1 MSKLWKGLIPIL
13 AALAVWAI
21 PTPQGLEPY
30 AWQYFSIFVGV
41 VVALILEPIPAAA
54 VGLVGVVLCASLM
67 LVPAPEPPKPPA
79 PKPAAPADA
88 AKPAEAAKAPEGVK
102 VEAAKPAPATP
113 APAKPEAPKA
123 DAPKAAAPAPD
134 KKETK
139 KDAAP
144 ATVAA
149 DAKKDEAKP
158 AAAAGAE
165 AKPAAAAGAEAK
177 KDEKPAVKKP
187 KPADE
192 IRWALAG
199 FSNSTVW
206 LIFIAFMFALGYEK
220 TGLGKRISL
229 VLIKKLGKRTLGLG
243 YAVALAD
250 LALAPFMPSN
260 TARSGGTI
268 FPIIKNIPG
277 LYGSTP
283 ENEPRKIGGY
293 LMWVALATT
302 CVTSSMFF
310 TGLAPN
316 LLAMSLVEK
325 TVQIKFSWMEWFT
338 AFAPVGIL
346 LFLAVPW
353 LTYVLYPPTQKVSED
368 APIWAASELTKLG
381 PITAKE
387 LTMAGLAVLALLGW
401 IFAGDYL
408 DATLVALI
416 ALSLMIL
423 TGVISWDD
431 LLGHKQA
438 WNVLFWFATLVTLA
452 DGLAKVGFLKWFANT
467 AAASMVG
474 YSPTTVIVL
483 LVVLFFVVHYL
494 FASLTA
500 HVTAL
505 LPVFLTTA
513 AAIPGVN
520 MRTLALL
527 LCLSLGL
534 MGIITPYATGPSPI
548 YYGSGFVSRKDF
560 WLQGFL
566 FGAIFLAALV
576 FLGVPYLMSMGG

>member
-1 MSKLWKGLIPIL
+1 MSRVWKGLIPIL

-21 PTPQGLEPY
+21 PTPHGLEPY

-79 PKPAAPADA
+79 PKADA
-88 AKPAEAAKAPEGVK
+88 AKPVNPADAPKPPDGVKAPDAAKPDAAKPDVAKPDAVKSDVAKAPAAAAANATASSAK
-102 VEAAKPAPATP
+102 PAPDAAAKPA
-113 APAKPEAPKA
+113 
-123 DAPKAAAPAPD
+123 
-134 KKETK
+134 
-139 KDAAP
+139 
-144 ATVAA
+144 
-149 DAKKDEAKP
+149 AKKP
-158 AAAAGAE
+158 
-165 AKPAAAAGAEAK
+165 
-177 KDEKPAVKKP
+177 P
-187 KPADE
+187 KPSDE
-192 IRWALAG
+192 VKWALAG
-199 FSNSTVW
+199 FSNGTVW

-229 VLIKKLGKRTLGLG
+229 VLIKALGKRTLGLG

-283 ENEPRKIGGY
+283 EHEPRKLGGY

-325 TVQIKFSWMEWFT
+325 TVGFKFTWMEWFT
-338 AFAPVGIL
+338 SFAPVGII

-353 LTYVLYPPTQKVSED
+353 LTYVLYPPTLKTSED
-368 APIWAASELTKLG
+368 APKWAGAELAKLG
-381 PITAKE
+381 PITSKE
-387 LTMAGLAVLALLGW
+387 MAMAGLAILALLGW
-401 IFAGDYL
+401 IFAGEYL
-408 DATLVALI
+408 DATTVALI
-416 ALSLMIL
+416 ALTLMIL
-423 TGVISWDD
+423 FDVISWDD
-431 LLGHKQA
+431 LLGNKQA

-452 DGLAKVGFLKWFANT
+452 DGLGKVGFLKWFANT
-467 AAASMVG
+467 AAAGMVG
-474 YSPTTVIVL
+474 YSPTTIVIL
-483 LVVLFFVVHYL
+483 LLVLFFVVHYL

-505 LPVFLTTA
+505 MPVFLTTA

-520 MRTLALL
+520 IKTLALL
-527 LCLSLGL
+527 LCVSLGL

-560 WLQGFL
+560 WLQGAI
-566 FGAIFLAALV
+566 FGAIFLGVLLIV
-576 FLGVPYLMSMGG
+576 GVPYMMAM

>member
-1 MSKLWKGLIPIL
+1 MSRLWKGLIPVL

-67 LVPAPEPPKPPA
+67 LVPGDPPKPA
-79 PKPAAPADA
+79 PPKADA
-88 AKPAEAAKAPEGVK
+88 AKAADAPKPPDGVKAPDGAKPPVPD
-102 VEAAKPAPATP
+102 AAKPDAAKPGAPAAAA
-113 APAKPEAPKA
+113 APAVAPPAAGAAPAAKSDAIKPDAPKA
-123 DAPKAAAPAPD
+123 DAPKA
-134 KKETK
+134 
-139 KDAAP
+139 DAA
-144 ATVAA
+144 
-149 DAKKDEAKP
+149 KKP
-158 AAAAGAE
+158 
-165 AKPAAAAGAEAK
+165 EAK
-177 KDEKPAVKKP
+177 KPP

-192 IRWALAG
+192 IKWALAG
-199 FSNSTVW
+199 FSNGTVW

-283 ENEPRKIGGY
+283 DTEPRKIGGY

-325 TVQIKFSWMEWFT
+325 TIGLKFTWMEWFT
-338 AFAPVGIL
+338 AFAPVGII

-353 LTYVLYPPTQKVSED
+353 LTYVLYPPTMKTSED
-368 APIWAASELTKLG
+368 APKWAASELTKLG
-381 PITAKE
+381 PMTGKE
-387 LTMAGLAVLALLGW
+387 WAMAGLACLALLGW

-416 ALSLMIL
+416 ALTLMIL
-423 TGVISWDD
+423 FDVINWND
-431 LLGHKQA
+431 LLGNKQA

-452 DGLAKVGFLKWFANT
+452 DGLGKVGFLKWFATT
-467 AAASMVG
+467 AAGAMVG
-474 YSPTTVIVL
+474 YSPNTVIIML
-483 LVVLFFVVHYL
+483 LVLFFVVHYL

-505 LPVFLTTA
+505 MPVFLTTA

-520 MRTLALL
+520 LRTLALL

-560 WLQGFL
+560 WLQGFI
-566 FGAIFLAALV
+566 FGAIFLGVLLLV
-576 FLGVPYLMSMGG
+576 GVPYMMAM

>member
-1 MSKLWKGLIPIL
+1 MSRVWKGLIPIL

-21 PTPQGLEPY
+21 PTPHGLEPY

-79 PKPAAPADA
+79 PKADA
-88 AKPAEAAKAPEGVK
+88 AKPANPAETPKPPDGVMAPNTAKPVAAKSDAAKPETAKPDVTKPDAAMAPAAVAANATASP
-102 VEAAKPAPATP
+102 AAKPAP
-113 APAKPEAPKA
+113 
-123 DAPKAAAPAPD
+123 DAAA
-134 KKETK
+134 
-139 KDAAP
+139 
-144 ATVAA
+144 
-149 DAKKDEAKP
+149 
-158 AAAAGAE
+158 
-165 AKPAAAAGAEAK
+165 
-177 KDEKPAVKKP
+177 KPAVKKP
-187 KPADE
+187 PKPADE
-192 IRWALAG
+192 VKWALAG
-199 FSNSTVW
+199 FSNGTVW

-229 VLIKKLGKRTLGLG
+229 VLIKALGKRTLGLG

-283 ENEPRKIGGY
+283 EHEPRKLGGY

-325 TVQIKFSWMEWFT
+325 TVGIKFTWMEWFT
-338 AFAPVGIL
+338 SFAPVGII

-353 LTYVLYPPTQKVSED
+353 LTYVLYPPTLKVSED
-368 APIWAASELTKLG
+368 APKWAATELTKLG
-381 PITAKE
+381 PITSKE
-387 LTMAGLAVLALLGW
+387 MAMAGLAVLALLGW
-401 IFAGDYL
+401 IFAGAYL
-408 DATLVALI
+408 DATTVALI
-416 ALSLMIL
+416 ALTLMIL
-423 TGVISWDD
+423 FDVITWDD
-431 LLGHKQA
+431 LLGNKQA

-452 DGLAKVGFLKWFANT
+452 DGLGKVGFLKWFANT
-467 AAASMVG
+467 AAAGMVG
-474 YSPTTVIVL
+474 YSPTTIIIL
-483 LVVLFFVVHYL
+483 LLVLFFVVHYL

-505 LPVFLTTA
+505 MPVFLTTA

-520 MRTLALL
+520 IKTLALL
-527 LCLSLGL
+527 LCVSLGL

-548 YYGSGFVSRKDF
+548 YYGSGFISRKDF
-560 WLQGFL
+560 WLQGAI
-566 FGAIFLAALV
+566 FGAIFLGVLLIV
-576 FLGVPYLMSMGG
+576 GVPYMMAM

>member
-67 LVPAPEPPKPPA
+67 LVPAPEPPKAPA
-79 PKPAAPADA
+79 PPKPAAADA
-88 AKPAEAAKAPEGVK
+88 AKPAEAPKAPEGVK
-102 VEAAKPAPATP
+102 AE
-113 APAKPEAPKA
+113 
-123 DAPKAAAPAPD
+123 APKAAAPAAPE
-134 KKETK
+134 KKEE
-139 KDAAP
+139 
-144 ATVAA
+144 
-149 DAKKDEAKP
+149 KKDEAKP
-158 AAAAGAE
+158 AASADA
-165 AKPAAAAGAEAK
+165 AKPAEAK
-177 KDEKPAVKKP
+177 KEEKPAPKKP

-192 IRWALAG
+192 IKWLLSG
-199 FSNSTVW
+199 FSDGTVW

-229 VLIKKLGKRTLGLG
+229 ILIKKLGKRTLGLG

-268 FPIIKNIPG
+268 FPIIKNIPA

-283 ENEPRKIGGY
+283 DNEPRKIGGY

-302 CVTSSMFF
+302 CVTSSMFL

-316 LLAMSLVEK
+316 LLALSLVEK
-325 TVQIKFSWMEWFT
+325 TVQIKFTWGEWFT
-338 AFAPVGIL
+338 SFAPVGIL
-346 LFLAVPW
+346 LFLAVPY
-353 LTYVLYPPTQKVSED
+353 LTYLLYPPTQKVSED
-368 APIWAASELTKLG
+368 APVWAASELAKLG
-381 PITAKE
+381 SITSRE

-408 DATLVALI
+408 NATLVALI
-416 ALSLMIL
+416 ALTLMIL
-423 TGVISWDD
+423 TGVITWDD

-452 DGLAKVGFLKWFANT
+452 DGLAKVGFLKWFAT
-467 AAASMVG
+467 TSAAAMAG
-474 YSPTTVIVL
+474 YSPTTIIVML
-483 LVVLFFVVHYL
+483 LVLFFVVHYL

-513 AAIPGVN
+513 SAIPGVN
-520 MRTLALL
+520 MRSLAML

-576 FLGVPYLMSMGG
+576 FLGVPYLMSMS

>member
-1 MSKLWKGLIPIL
+1 MSKLWKSLIPVL
-13 AALAVWAI
+13 AALAVWAV
-21 PTPQGLEPY
+21 PTPQGLEPF

-79 PKPAAPADA
+79 AKPEAAKVDAAKPADAPKPPDGVKPPDAAKPAAPAAAKVETAKAAAPAPAPATAKTEPVKADA
-88 AKPAEAAKAPEGVK
+88 AKPA
-102 VEAAKPAPATP
+102 APA
-113 APAKPEAPKA
+113 AMAE
-123 DAPKAAAPAPD
+123 
-134 KKETK
+134 K
-139 KDAAP
+139 KDGDKPGA
-144 ATVAA
+144 
-149 DAKKDEAKP
+149 P
-158 AAAAGAE
+158 AAAVG
-165 AKPAAAAGAEAK
+165 KPA
-177 KDEKPAVKKP
+177 DKPAVKKP

-206 LIFIAFMFALGYEK
+206 LIFVAFMFALGYEK
-220 TGLGKRISL
+220 TGLGKRIAL
-229 VLIKKLGKRTLGLG
+229 VLIKTLGKRTLGLG
-243 YAVALAD
+243 YAVALSD

-268 FPIIKNIPG
+268 FPIIKNIPA

-283 ENEPRKIGGY
+283 DNEPRKIGGY
-293 LMWVALATT
+293 LMWTALATT
-302 CVTSSMFF
+302 CVTSSMFL

-316 LLAMSLVEK
+316 LLALSLVEK
-325 TVQIKFSWMEWFT
+325 TIGIKFAWMEWFM

-368 APIWAASELTKLG
+368 APIWAASELAKLG

-387 LTMAGLAVLALLGW
+387 LSMAGLAVFALLGW
-401 IFAGDYL
+401 IFGGDYL

-416 ALSLMIL
+416 ALTLMVL
-423 TGVISWDD
+423 TDVISWDD
-431 LLGHKQA
+431 LLSHKQA

-452 DGLAKVGFLKWFANT
+452 DGLARVGFLKWFAT
-467 AAASMVG
+467 TSAGAMAG
-474 YSPTTVIVL
+474 YSPTTIVVML
-483 LVVLFFVVHYL
+483 LVLFFVVHYL

-548 YYGSGFVSRKDF
+548 YYGSGYIGRKDF
-560 WLQGFL
+560 WLQGFI
-566 FGAIFLAALV
+566 FGAIFLAVLV
-576 FLGVPYLMSMGG
+576 FIGVPYIMSMGG

>member
-67 LVPAPEPPKPPA
+67 LVPAPEPPKAPAPPKPAAADAAKPAEAPKAPEGVKAEA

-88 AKPAEAAKAPEGVK
+88 AKPAA
-102 VEAAKPAPATP
+102 
-113 APAKPEAPKA
+113 
-123 DAPKAAAPAPD
+123 APD
-134 KKETK
+134 KKEDK
-139 KDAAP
+139 RE
-144 ATVAA
+144 
-149 DAKKDEAKP
+149 EAKP
-158 AAAAGAE
+158 AASADA
-165 AKPAAAAGAEAK
+165 P
-177 KDEKPAVKKP
+177 KPAVAADAPKPAPKKP

-192 IRWALAG
+192 IKWLLSG
-199 FSNSTVW
+199 FSDGTVW

-229 VLIKKLGKRTLGLG
+229 LLIKKLGKRTLGLG

-268 FPIIKNIPG
+268 FPIIKNIPA

-283 ENEPRKIGGY
+283 DNEPRKIGGY

-302 CVTSSMFF
+302 CVTSSMFL

-316 LLAMSLVEK
+316 LLALSLVEK
-325 TVQIKFSWMEWFT
+325 TVQIKFTWGEWFT
-338 AFAPVGIL
+338 SFAPVGIL

-368 APIWAASELTKLG
+368 APAWASSELTKLG
-381 PITAKE
+381 PITSRE

-408 DATLVALI
+408 NATLVALI
-416 ALSLMIL
+416 ALTLMIL
-423 TGVISWDD
+423 TGVITWDD

-452 DGLAKVGFLKWFANT
+452 DGLAKVGFLKWFAT
-467 AAASMVG
+467 TSAAAMAG
-474 YSPTTVIVL
+474 YSPTTIIVML
-483 LVVLFFVVHYL
+483 LVLFFVVHYL

-505 LPVFLTTA
+505 MPVFLTTA
-513 AAIPGVN
+513 SAIPGVN
-520 MRTLALL
+520 MRSLALL

-548 YYGSGFVSRKDF
+548 YYGSGFISRKDF
-560 WLQGFL
+560 WLQGFI

-576 FLGVPYLMSMGG
+576 FLGVPYLMSMS

>member
-1 MSKLWKGLIPIL
+1 MSRLWKGLIPIL
-13 AALAVWAI
+13 AALAVWAV

-79 PKPAAPADA
+79 PPKAGAAKAAPPADAQKLPDGVKAPDGKSPDGKSPDGKSPDAAGALKAGAAAVAAKATDVKSADVKPADAGKAANATDIKAADA
-88 AKPAEAAKAPEGVK
+88 AK
-102 VEAAKPAPATP
+102 
-113 APAKPEAPKA
+113 
-123 DAPKAAAPAPD
+123 
-134 KKETK
+134 
-139 KDAAP
+139 
-144 ATVAA
+144 
-149 DAKKDEAKP
+149 KP
-158 AAAAGAE
+158 AA
-165 AKPAAAAGAEAK
+165 
-177 KDEKPAVKKP
+177 KKP
-187 KPADE
+187 PKPSDE
-192 IRWALAG
+192 IKWALAG
-199 FSNSTVW
+199 FSNGTVW

-283 ENEPRKIGGY
+283 DNEPRKIGGY

-316 LLAMSLVEK
+316 LLAMSIVEK
-325 TVQIKFSWMEWFT
+325 TVGLKITWMEWFIS
-338 AFAPVGIL
+338 FAPVGIL

-353 LTYVLYPPTQKVSED
+353 LTYVLYPPTLKTSED
-368 APIWAASELTKLG
+368 APKWAAAELGKLG
-381 PITAKE
+381 PISSKE
-387 LTMAGLAVLALLGW
+387 LSMAGLAVLALLGW
-401 IFAGDYL
+401 IFAGAYL
-408 DATLVALI
+408 NATLVALI
-416 ALSLMIL
+416 ALTLMIL
-423 TGVISWDD
+423 FNVISWDD
-431 LLGHKQA
+431 LLGNKQA

-452 DGLAKVGFLKWFANT
+452 DGLGKVGFLKWFANT
-467 AAASMVG
+467 AAAGMVG
-474 YSPTTVIVL
+474 YSPTTIVVL
-483 LVVLFFVVHYL
+483 LLVLFFVVHYL

-505 LPVFLTTA
+505 MPVFLTTA
-513 AAIPGVN
+513 AVIPGVN
-520 MRTLALL
+520 MKTLAML
-527 LCLSLGL
+527 LCVSLGL

-560 WLQGFL
+560 WLQGAI
-566 FGAIFLAALV
+566 FGAIFLGVLLIV
-576 FLGVPYLMSMGG
+576 GVPYMMAM

>member
-1 MSKLWKGLIPIL
+1 MKDRNGLYAPPPTPQEVKVSKLWKSLIPVL
-13 AALAVWAI
+13 AALAVWAV
-21 PTPQGLEPY
+21 PTPQGLEPF

-79 PKPAAPADA
+79 AKPEAAKVDAAKPADAPKPPDGVKPPDAAKPAAPA
-88 AKPAEAAKAPEGVK
+88 
-102 VEAAKPAPATP
+102 
-113 APAKPEAPKA
+113 
-123 DAPKAAAPAPD
+123 AAPAAMA
-134 KKETK
+134 EK
-139 KDAAP
+139 KDGDKPGA
-144 ATVAA
+144 
-149 DAKKDEAKP
+149 P
-158 AAAAGAE
+158 AAAVGKPGD
-165 AKPAAAAGAEAK
+165 KPA
-177 KDEKPAVKKP
+177 DKPAVKKP

-206 LIFIAFMFALGYEK
+206 LIFVAFMFALGYEK
-220 TGLGKRISL
+220 TGLGKRIAL
-229 VLIKKLGKRTLGLG
+229 VLIKTLGKRTLGLG
-243 YAVALAD
+243 YAVALSD

-268 FPIIKNIPG
+268 FPIIKNIPA

-283 ENEPRKIGGY
+283 DNEPRKIGGY
-293 LMWVALATT
+293 LMWTALATT
-302 CVTSSMFF
+302 CVTSSMFL

-316 LLAMSLVEK
+316 LLALSLVEK
-325 TVQIKFSWMEWFT
+325 TIGIKFAWMEWFM

-353 LTYVLYPPTQKVSED
+353 LTYILYPPTQKVSED
-368 APIWAASELTKLG
+368 APIWAASELAKLG

-387 LTMAGLAVLALLGW
+387 LSMAGLAVFALLGW
-401 IFAGDYL
+401 IFGGDYL

-416 ALSLMIL
+416 ALTLMVL
-423 TGVISWDD
+423 TDVISWDD
-431 LLGHKQA
+431 LLSHKQA

-452 DGLAKVGFLKWFANT
+452 DGLARVGFLKWFAT
-467 AAASMVG
+467 TSAGAMAG
-474 YSPTTVIVL
+474 YSPTTIVVML
-483 LVVLFFVVHYL
+483 LVLFFVVHYL

-520 MRTLALL
+520 MRTLA
-527 LCLSLGL
+527 
-534 MGIITPYATGPSPI
+534 
-548 YYGSGFVSRKDF
+548 
-560 WLQGFL
+560 
-566 FGAIFLAALV
+566 
-576 FLGVPYLMSMGG
+576 

>member
-1 MSKLWKGLIPIL
+1 VSRLWKGLIPIL

-79 PKPAAPADA
+79 PKADA
-88 AKPAEAAKAPEGVK
+88 AKPVNAPKPPDGVKAPDGAKAPDAPKPPAADTAKPGAPAAAAAPAVAPPA
-102 VEAAKPAPATP
+102 AAKSDAI
-113 APAKPEAPKA
+113 KPDAPKA
-123 DAPKAAAPAPD
+123 DAPKA
-134 KKETK
+134 
-139 KDAAP
+139 DAA
-144 ATVAA
+144 
-149 DAKKDEAKP
+149 KKP
-158 AAAAGAE
+158 
-165 AKPAAAAGAEAK
+165 EAK
-177 KDEKPAVKKP
+177 KPP

-192 IRWALAG
+192 IKWALAG
-199 FSNSTVW
+199 FSNGTVW

-283 ENEPRKIGGY
+283 DNEPRKIGGY

-325 TVQIKFSWMEWFT
+325 TIGLKFTWMEWFT
-338 AFAPVGIL
+338 AFAPVGII

-353 LTYVLYPPTQKVSED
+353 LTYVLYPPTLKTSED
-368 APIWAASELTKLG
+368 APKWAEAELHKLG
-381 PITAKE
+381 PMTGKE
-387 LTMAGLAVLALLGW
+387 WAMAGLACLALLGW

-416 ALSLMIL
+416 ALTLMIL
-423 TGVISWDD
+423 FDVINWND
-431 LLGHKQA
+431 LLGNKQA

-452 DGLAKVGFLKWFANT
+452 DGLGKVGFLKWFATT
-467 AAASMVG
+467 AAGAMVG
-474 YSPTTVIVL
+474 YSPNTIIIL
-483 LVVLFFVVHYL
+483 LLVLFFVVHYL

-505 LPVFLTTA
+505 MPVFLTTA

-520 MRTLALL
+520 LRTLALL

-548 YYGSGFVSRKDF
+548 YYGSGFISRKDF
-560 WLQGFL
+560 WLQGFI
-566 FGAIFLAALV
+566 FGAIFLGVLLIV
-576 FLGVPYLMSMGG
+576 GVPYMMAM